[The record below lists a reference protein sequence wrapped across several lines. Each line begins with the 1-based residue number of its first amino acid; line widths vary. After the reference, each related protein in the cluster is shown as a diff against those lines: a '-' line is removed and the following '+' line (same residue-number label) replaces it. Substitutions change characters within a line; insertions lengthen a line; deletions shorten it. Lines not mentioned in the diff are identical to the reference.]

1 MFKNVDPI
9 VRKETSFIA
18 VSVLILSGV
27 LQAVY
32 LILGKWDYTVLL
44 GNLWG
49 AALAVGNF
57 FLMGMTIAKAVNLEP
72 AQAKKKVQTSQQLRL
87 LMLLVGCIVGALLPF
102 CDTIAVLVPQ
112 FFPRIGVAVRGMTLK
127 EGE

>member
-32 LILGKWDYTVLL
+32 LIMGKWDYTVLL

>member
-87 LMLLVGCIVGALLPF
+87 LMLLVGCIVGDLLPF